1 MAAIVDATYYTSTY
15 RAGTTA
21 AISATEFP
29 FYEKQ
34 AEREVDRQ
42 TFGRLLA
49 AILLDPVAATTTIKD
64 CICEVSEYLYKY
76 EKVNAKDGIQTSFS
90 NDGQSGSFDVSMY
103 TEANKPVKIRKI
115 VKSYLGGTEYLR
127 AGVDLC

>member
-1 MAAIVDATYYTSTY
+1 MAAIVDVNYYISTY

-29 FYEKQ
+29 FYAKQ

-42 TFGRLLA
+42 TFDRLSA
-49 AILLDPVAATTTIKD
+49 AILLDPTAATTTIKD

-76 EKVNAKDGIQTSFS
+76 EKANKESGIQTSFS
-90 NDGQSGSFDVSMY
+90 NDGQSGNFDVSML
-103 TEANKPVKIRKI
+103 TETNRSKKIKAI
-115 VKSYLGGTEYLR
+115 VKSYLAGTEYLR